1 MQRVS
6 YGMPQLVELDLV
18 EENVQLCSQLG
29 LDFIELNCN
38 LPSCQPETM
47 NVHYLNLL
55 KSQYGVEFT
64 LHLPED
70 LDLGHFNRHVRE
82 AHLKVLEEAI
92 GVADRLGCK
101 ILNIHMNPG
110 VYFTLPTEKIEL
122 YDKYQQQYLD
132 NIETSLELI
141 DIWLG
146 GTGVLISIENTGVL
160 NRRHIQTAVNQLL
173 DSGRFCL
180 TWDVGHDHVSSHAD
194 REFMLNH
201 RSSIKHIHLHD
212 AQGINDHL
220 ELYTGEVDLKEKLQ
234 IASENQASVLIEVK
248 TKESLIHS
256 VAKLKENYIFK
267 K

>member
-6 YGMPQLVELDLV
+6 YGMPQLIELNWV
-18 EENVQLCSQLG
+18 EENVRLCSQLG

-55 KSQYGVEFT
+55 KDQYGIEFT

-110 VYFTLPTEKIEL
+110 VHFTLPTEKIEL
-122 YDKYQQQYLD
+122 YGKYQQQYLSS
-132 NIETSLELI
+132 IKSSLELI

-146 GTGVLISIENTGVL
+146 GTGVHISIENTGL
-160 NRRHIQTAVNQLL
+160 LHRPHIQTAVNQLL
-173 DSGRFCL
+173 KSGRFCL
-180 TWDVGHDHVSSHAD
+180 TWDVGHDYISSHAD

-212 AQGINDHL
+212 AKGRNDHL
-220 ELYTGEVDLKEKLQ
+220 ELYTGEVDLNEKLQ

-256 VAKLKENYIFK
+256 VAKLKEKHIFK
-267 K
+267 